1 LPCARA
7 HCRGVRERLECRTV
21 IPPEGERN
29 LSAKLRIALGLLIGA
44 TGAVAEPQS
53 LAEAARREQERRGK
67 QGTPAARPITE
78 EDLQKTGQGNGTV
91 SNPGGYAP
99 AAASEPASSVL
110 GSYGSSSASSSSSAS
125 AGGGSVETH
134 WRDQAAQ
141 RRAAVTTAEARLKR
155 LEAEA
160 TRLGP
165 RVPGS
170 LSAPCQ
176 AGVALTGRRH
186 DGPVR
191 LRDASAGQTTCD
203 GDALKA
209 RDIDRIHAE
218 MAQTRVEIEKARRS
232 LAELDDEARRA
243 GAMPGWLR

>member
-1 LPCARA
+1 VL
-7 HCRGVRERLECRTV
+7 
-21 IPPEGERN
+21 
-29 LSAKLRIALGLLIGA
+29 IAV
-44 TGAVAEPQS
+44 TGAVAEAQS
-53 LAEAARREQERRGK
+53 LAEAARREKERRGK
-67 QGTPAARPITE
+67 LQGTPAARPITE
-78 EDLQKTGQGNGTV
+78 EDLLSTGQGNGTV
-91 SNPGGYAP
+91 SSPGGDAP
-99 AAASEPASSVL
+99 APASSAR
-110 GSYGSSSASSSSSAS
+110 GSYGSSSTSSSGSSSAS
-125 AGGGSVETH
+125 AGGGGGSVETH

-165 RVPGS
+165 RVPVGPWNT
-170 LSAPCQ
+170 PCQ
-176 AGVALTGRRH
+176 AGVIVSPGGRSV

-191 LRDASAGQTTCD
+191 LRDRSAGQTTCD

-243 GAMPGWLR
+243 GALPGWLR